1 MIVAGTCDYVHLLFL
16 SKIYELNS
24 VTRYTDGEV
33 CVLFF
38 LRMLHSVDKFLL
50 TKYVYVQMMCSLI
63 EVSIHYVYKVLN
75 TLTFFISK
83 CTRVD
88 GLGIGNSVK
97 CPLIRDLCQRIQG
110 SKKSALLCA
119 VAWVSSRITMHTGQI
134 NLTQKRKMP

>member
-38 LRMLHSVDKFLL
+38 LRMLHSVDKLL
-50 TKYVYVQMMCSLI
+50 LAKHVNI
-63 EVSIHYVYKVLN
+63 EVMRTLVKLSVHNVYKVLN
-75 TLTFFISK
+75 TLAFFISK

-97 CPLIRDLCQRIQG
+97 CPLIRDLCQRVQG

-119 VAWVSSRITMHTGQI
+119 VAWVSSR
-134 NLTQKRKMP
+134 